1 MHHYRHSQNIPSR
14 FASNTRIRAE
24 EFRRQP
30 LTLMKTYKLG
40 CLLLVALALIS
51 GAADERFLERN
62 GFGWRDICL
71 HLLLLFLA
79 TSLTAMRT
87 IGKPVLPVVFRLQIP
102 GRHPLH
108 NGASPEVGRETSKC
122 RVIECFIEPE

>member
-40 CLLLVALALIS
+40 CLLLVAVALMS
-51 GAADERFLERN
+51 GDADERFLERN
-62 GFGWRDICL
+62 GFARRDICL

-79 TSLTAMRT
+79 TSLTAAENDWKT
-87 IGKPVLPVVFRLQIP
+87 GFTGDIP
-102 GRHPLH
+102 STNTGTAPITQWSL
-108 NGASPEVGRETSKC
+108 A
-122 RVIECFIEPE
+122 